1 MENSLASIG
10 SVLNSLGVR
19 RIHEVITGEDYSS
32 CSPAECHIRNTFTGG
47 TFVVTAGL
55 CVLLKLV

>member
-1 MENSLASIG
+1 MSNPLASIG
-10 SVLNSLGVR
+10 SVLNSLGIR
-19 RIHEVITGEDYSS
+19 RIHEVITGEDYSG
-32 CSPAECHIRNTFTGG
+32 CSPSECHVRDTFTGG